1 MREDTNP
8 SRINTARAK
17 DGTETVAQFTPGE
30 LFSVLQRG
38 WKIIALTTLMFV
50 VLIALQLVRATPR
63 YDAYAQMLLGE
74 QGLSDRVAF
83 NLVESA
89 TLSNS
94 VIEGELAVLRS
105 NALLVRVAQRLE
117 LDTVPEFNPTLIEDT
132 EPSMLD
138 GLKTSVKSMLGLG
151 ASDDE
156 ENTAPSGIDLAAQV
170 GNVQM
175 GEFGVVVGNLRKA
188 ISVRQLGTSYVVQV
202 SATTEDADLSAA
214 ISNALMEEY
223 IAFLAEKR
231 FKAAQRF
238 VRWLENRV
246 GELATILEKS
256 ERDVLEFRAKM
267 EGEADSRS
275 RLEQQMRELTTRL
288 VDQRAQLTEA
298 EAMYSE
304 FELTVKRAGLLSAAD
319 LLASNMILE
328 LRSEL
333 EQLRQRETM
342 IVNAFGEN
350 TPKQEP
356 LRRSLQNIEE
366 QISTEVT
373 REMERLKNRSEVL
386 AVVVSSLEKSLS
398 EMSTQVIAQSG
409 KEIQLNQLER
419 VAEANREVY
428 REFLA
433 RFKETSELSNL
444 ETPDADVISYAS
456 PPTSASYPRKKM
468 ALGLA
473 LFGGLFAGAAFV
485 IAADRMPKRIRT
497 AESLSQSSGLPV
509 FGRFS
514 GPSSD
519 ASGVELLNALDQRPE
534 WPIGEGSFPTGS

>member
-497 AESLSQSSGLPV
+497 AESLSPI
-509 FGRFS
+509 
-514 GPSSD
+514 
-519 ASGVELLNALDQRPE
+519 QRPACL
-534 WPIGEGSFPTGS
+534 WPVLRT